1 MVIVC
6 GTDFSAGAQPALAVA
21 AALARRLGDELLLV
35 HALDRSIGALDD
47 TARTT
52 VEAAARGR
60 IVAEASQIAEHSG
73 VAVRGEVIPGPA
85 YETLPAF
92 AQQEQARFLVV
103 SSRGHGTLAVYR
115 LGSTSER
122 LAQVS
127 RVPVVVVRDAAP
139 FEAWARNERP
149 LRVLLGFDWT
159 ASSEAALRWVKAL
172 REVGPCDVTVGYV
185 YYADSLGEAG
195 RHYGLPHRHP
205 FWERDPE
212 VERLLARDLSEHI
225 GTLGGTGEVVVRPK
239 LGVGRTADHLLELAE
254 AERADLIVVGTHRK
268 RGLARLASVSG
279 IALHLSH
286 SSVACVPPADGEL
299 LASEEVPLIGCVLV
313 PTDLSPASNTAALHA
328 YALLQGGGEIIL
340 AHVAAD
346 NGERSAEPHIVAE
359 LRSLLSRRP
368 SRGNVTIRTE
378 VVRHR
383 DVATAICE
391 LAERVGADVICM
403 ASHGRGGLERALLG
417 SVAEAVMRQT
427 RQPVLV
433 VRPPHP

>member
-6 GTDFSAGAQPALAVA
+6 GTDFSPGAQPAVA
-21 AALARRLGDELLLV
+21 AAAALVRRLGDELWLV
-35 HALDRSIGALDD
+35 HALERTIGALDE

-52 VEAAARGR
+52 VEVAARGR
-60 IVAEASQIAEHSG
+60 LVAEAGQIAEHSG
-73 VAVRGEVIPGPA
+73 VTVHAEVIPGPA
-85 YETLPAF
+85 YETLSAF
-92 AQQEQARFLVV
+92 AEQKQARFVVV
-103 SSRGHGTLAVYR
+103 SSRGHGTLPVYR
-115 LGSTSER
+115 LGGTSER

-127 RVPVVVVRDAAP
+127 RLPVLVVRDAAP

-172 REVGPCDVTVGYV
+172 RQVGPCDVTVGYI
-185 YYADSLGEAG
+185 YYAGAVGEG
-195 RHYGLPHRHP
+195 ERRYGLPHRHP
-205 FWERDPE
+205 FWKRDPE
-212 VERLLARDLSEHI
+212 AEQLLARDLTQHI
-225 GTLGGTGEVVVRPK
+225 GTLGGTGEVVVRPE
-239 LGVGRTADHLLELAE
+239 LGVGRTADHLLSLAE
-254 AERADLIVVGTHRK
+254 TERADLIVVGTHRK

-279 IALHLSH
+279 IALHLGH
-286 SSVACVPPADGEL
+286 ASVACVPPAEGEI
-299 LASEEVPLIGCVLV
+299 LASEEVPLIECVLV

-328 YALLQGGGEIIL
+328 YALLGGGGEIVL
-340 AHVAAD
+340 AHVAAENAQSGD
-346 NGERSAEPHIVAE
+346 EPHIIAE
-359 LRSLLSRRP
+359 LRSLLSRHP
-368 SRGNVTIRTE
+368 SRGNVTVRTE

-403 ASHGRGGLERALLG
+403 ASHGRGGLKRALLG

-433 VRPPHP
+433 VRPPPP